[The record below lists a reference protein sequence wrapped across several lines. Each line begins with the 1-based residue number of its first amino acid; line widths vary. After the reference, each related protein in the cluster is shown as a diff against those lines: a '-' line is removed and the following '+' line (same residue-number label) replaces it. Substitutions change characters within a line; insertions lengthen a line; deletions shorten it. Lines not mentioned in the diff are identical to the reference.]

1 MVYSTSNPPQL
12 VIGAITGTGSQ
23 VWSYRSTDAA
33 ATVDTTGYITNGGE
47 LGMRKG
53 DIVIVTDTDASAG
66 AIVTIHGVDSV
77 SATAPGA
84 VNLTDAYAATN
95 TD

>member
-1 MVYSTSNPPQL
+1 MAYSTSNPPQL
-12 VIGAITGTGSQ
+12 VQGTVGGVGSQ

-33 ATVDTTGYITNGGE
+33 ATVDTASYITNGGN
-47 LGMRKG
+47 LGMRVG
-53 DIVIVTDTDASAG
+53 DQVIVTDTDASPPV
-66 AIVTIHGVDSV
+66 VTIHMVNSV

-84 VNLTDAYAATN
+84 VDLQDAFTTTD